1 MQLSNLFAE
10 AKKTGEKQVLCISI
24 TDASIQS
31 LFVSVSGKVVRVRSQ
46 SPRLHYSDVNALIVK
61 TDESLQ
67 QLGQESESVS
77 EVVFGLERSWI
88 SKGDIAEKHKQ
99 TLERLMKDLSLKPI
113 GFADHTEALAQ
124 HFLVS
129 QPQIPRVLVLI
140 SQSLVT
146 VALLDQGSLL
156 AVQDIGHSDDIVAD
170 ITEGLARLKP
180 ENGYLPSKITVASF
194 LLPDEE
200 VLAAQQELQ
209 GADWQQQGFFLQVPV
224 VEHLAEV
231 EALQYL
237 AIQVGSVAPQQSTS
251 ASEEEIALPV
261 AVAEV
266 PDKEFGFSPA
276 EVSKV
281 HSSEEAQE
289 IEDAPKS
296 FGIPIIAKRLW
307 QHSDNIDSPTGDE
320 PDEDFDELPARTKTK
335 HKPHKFAIIGVIA
348 GLVAL
353 SIIAVVGITFF
364 STALVSITPKVVIV
378 SKEVDIALDSSIAAT
393 DTEASVIKAEQ
404 YSEEFTNERS
414 ADTSGIS
421 LVGDKATGTV
431 TIFNK
436 TESDKTF
443 ESGTSLS
450 VDTYNFVTTEQV
462 TVPAAQV
469 STKDGGAGEV
479 KDYGQKSVS
488 VAAAA
493 IGADSNLSQ
502 GTELTVASFAT
513 SSYTA
518 TASQAF
524 SGGSSREVRV
534 VSATD
539 LEVLLSEA
547 KAEILKEAGTAFSK
561 ESGSGKYILPP
572 QQLTITSTTYD
583 SEEGDEAE
591 AVSLTLIAEVQSL
604 SYSKE
609 DLMPVVKEI
618 LRSEIPEGY
627 ELIDSDPQLLSAPAK
642 DIDLTKK
649 ISLTVNM
656 SAKAQA
662 VIDQQEV
669 LKVAQ
674 GKKRA
679 EAERLLLEKFQIQ
692 SATAHLQPSIINS
705 FWQNLPKSTD
715 RMKVVVESS
724 L

>member
-24 TDASIQS
+24 TDASVQS

-46 SPRLHYSDVNALIVK
+46 SPRLHYSDVNTLIVK

-88 SKGDIAEKHKQ
+88 SNGDVAEKHKQ

-129 QPQIPRVLVLI
+129 QPQIPRVLVI
-140 SQSLVT
+140 VSQALVT
-146 VALLDQGSLL
+146 VALLDQGTLI

-200 VLAAQQELQ
+200 VLVAQQDLQ

-224 VEHLAEV
+224 VEHLAEA

-237 AIQVGSVAPQQSTS
+237 AIQVGSVAPQQSIDTDVDT
-251 ASEEEIALPV
+251 AKEETALP
-261 AVAEV
+261 ATAAAGEASSQ
-266 PDKEFGFSPA
+266 DFGFEPA
-276 EVSKV
+276 EVNI
-281 HSSEEAQE
+281 EE
-289 IEDAPKS
+289 APKS
-296 FGIPIIAKRLW
+296 FGIPIVAKRLW
-307 QHSDNIDSPTGDE
+307 QNSDNIESPTGDSSGDSFDDE
-320 PDEDFDELPARTKTK
+320 PFLIKPK
-335 HKPHKFAIIGVIA
+335 HKTHRFAIMGVVA
-348 GLVAL
+348 GLASL
-353 SIIAVVGITFF
+353 GIIATIGIIFF
-364 STALVSITPKVVIV
+364 STAVVIITPKVVTV
-378 SKEVDIALDSSIAAT
+378 SQEVDIALDSSILAT
-393 DTEASVIKAEQ
+393 DTEARVIKAEQ
-404 YSEEFTNERS
+404 YSEEFQNERS

-421 LVGDKATGTV
+421 LVGDTASGTV

-443 ESGTSLS
+443 EKGTSLS
-450 VDTYNFVTTEQV
+450 ADTYNFVTNEQV

-488 VAAAA
+488 VSAVA
-493 IGADSNLSQ
+493 IGADSNLSKD
-502 GTELTVASFAT
+502 TELTVASFAS

-518 TASQAF
+518 TATESF

-547 KAEILKEAGTAFSK
+547 KAEIIKEAETAFSK
-561 ESGSGKYILPP
+561 ASGSGKYILPP
-572 QQLTITSTTYD
+572 QQLTITSTKFN
-583 SEEGDEAE
+583 SEEGDETNS
-591 AVSLTLIAEVQSL
+591 VTLNLVAEVQSL
-604 SYSKE
+604 SYSTK
-609 DLMPVVKEI
+609 DLMPVVRDI
-618 LRSEIPEGY
+618 LQSEIPEGY
-627 ELIDSDPQLLSAPAK
+627 ELVDSDPQLLSAPAK

-649 ISLTVNM
+649 VSITVNM
-656 SAKAQA
+656 SARAQA
-662 VIDQQEV
+662 IIDQQEV
-669 LKVAQ
+669 LKIAQ

-679 EAERLLLEKFQIQ
+679 EAERLLTEKFQIQ
-692 SATAHLQPSIINS
+692 SAVAKLEPNLINS
-705 FWQNLPKSTD
+705 FWQSLPKSSD
-715 RMKVVVESS
+715 RMKVVIESS

>member
-24 TDASIQS
+24 TDASVQS

-46 SPRLHYSDVNALIVK
+46 SPRLHYSDVNSLIVK

-88 SKGDIAEKHKQ
+88 DKGDIAEKHKQ

-129 QPQIPRVLVLI
+129 QPQIPRVLVLV

-146 VALLDQGSLL
+146 VALLDQGTML

-200 VLAAQQELQ
+200 ILVAQQDLQ

-237 AIQVGSVAPQQSTS
+237 AIQVGSVAPQQSKDTNTEIVEK
-251 ASEEEIALPV
+251 EETALPAV
-261 AVAEV
+261 VAEASSQ
-266 PDKEFGFSPA
+266 EFGFEEA
-276 EVSKV
+276 EV
-281 HSSEEAQE
+281 AT
-289 IEDAPKS
+289 EDAPKS
-296 FGIPIIAKRLW
+296 FGIPIVAKRLW
-307 QHSDNIDSPTGDE
+307 QNSDNIESPTGYSPDDSFDDE
-320 PDEDFDELPARTKTK
+320 PFAITLK
-335 HKPHKFAIIGVIA
+335 HKPHKFAIMGVIA
-348 GLVAL
+348 GLLAL
-353 SIIAVVGITFF
+353 GIIAIIGIIFF
-364 STALVSITPKVVIV
+364 STAVVTITPKVVTV
-378 SKEVDIALDSSIAAT
+378 SKEVDIALDSSISAT
-393 DTEASVIKAEQ
+393 DTKERVIKAEQ
-404 YSEEFTNERS
+404 YSEEFQNERS

-421 LVGDKATGTV
+421 LVGDTASGTV

-443 ESGTSLS
+443 EKGTSLS
-450 VDTYNFVTTEQV
+450 ADTYNFVTNEQV

-488 VAAAA
+488 VSAVA
-493 IGADSNLSQ
+493 IGADSNLSKD
-502 GTELTVASFAT
+502 TELTVASFAP
-513 SSYTA
+513 SSYAA
-518 TASQAF
+518 TVAESF

-547 KAEILKEAGTAFSK
+547 KAEILKEAETAFSK
-561 ESGSGKYILPP
+561 ASGSGKYILPP
-572 QQLTITSTTYD
+572 QQLTITSTKFD
-583 SEEGDEAE
+583 FEEGDETNS
-591 AVSLTLIAEVQSL
+591 VTLNLVAEVQSL

-609 DLMPVVKEI
+609 DLMPVVKDI
-618 LRSEIPEGY
+618 LQSEIPEGY
-627 ELIDSDPQLLSAPAK
+627 ELVDSDPQLLSSPAE

-649 ISLTVNM
+649 VSITVNM
-656 SAKAQA
+656 SARAQA
-662 VIDQQEV
+662 IIDQQEV
-669 LKVAQ
+669 LKIAQ

-679 EAERLLLEKFQIQ
+679 EAERLFTEKFQIQ
-692 SATAHLQPSIINS
+692 SVIAKLEPNLINS
-705 FWQNLPKSTD
+705 FWQNLPKSSD

>member
-24 TDASIQS
+24 TDASVQS

-46 SPRLHYSDVNALIVK
+46 SPRLHYSDVNSLIVK

-88 SKGDIAEKHKQ
+88 DKGDIAEKHKQ

-129 QPQIPRVLVLI
+129 QPQIPRVLVLV

-146 VALLDQGSLL
+146 VALLDQGTML

-200 VLAAQQELQ
+200 ILVAQQDLQ

-237 AIQVGSVAPQQSTS
+237 AIQVGSVAPQQSKDTNTEIVEK
-251 ASEEEIALPV
+251 EETALPAV
-261 AVAEV
+261 VAEASSQ
-266 PDKEFGFSPA
+266 EFGFEEA
-276 EVSKV
+276 EV
-281 HSSEEAQE
+281 AT
-289 IEDAPKS
+289 EDAPKS
-296 FGIPIIAKRLW
+296 FGIPIVAKRLW
-307 QHSDNIDSPTGDE
+307 QNSDNIESPTGYSPDDSFDDE
-320 PDEDFDELPARTKTK
+320 PFAITLK
-335 HKPHKFAIIGVIA
+335 HKPHKFAIMGVIA
-348 GLVAL
+348 GLLAL
-353 SIIAVVGITFF
+353 GIIAIIGIIFF
-364 STALVSITPKVVIV
+364 STAVVTITPKVVTV
-378 SKEVDIALDSSIAAT
+378 SKEVDIALDSSISAT
-393 DTEASVIKAEQ
+393 DTKERVIKAEQ
-404 YSEEFTNERS
+404 YSEEFQNERS

-421 LVGDKATGTV
+421 LVGDTASGTV

-443 ESGTSLS
+443 EKGTSLS
-450 VDTYNFVTTEQV
+450 ADTYNFVTNEQV

-488 VAAAA
+488 VSAVA
-493 IGADSNLSQ
+493 IGADSNLSKD
-502 GTELTVASFAT
+502 TELTVASFAP
-513 SSYTA
+513 SSYAA
-518 TASQAF
+518 TVAESF

-547 KAEILKEAGTAFSK
+547 KAEILKEAETAFSK
-561 ESGSGKYILPP
+561 ASGSGKYILPP
-572 QQLTITSTTYD
+572 QQLTITSTKFD
-583 SEEGDEAE
+583 FEEGDETNS
-591 AVSLTLIAEVQSL
+591 VTLNLVAEVQSL

-609 DLMPVVKEI
+609 DLMPVVKDI
-618 LRSEIPEGY
+618 LQSEIPEGY
-627 ELIDSDPQLLSAPAK
+627 ELVDSDPQLLSSPAE

-649 ISLTVNM
+649 VSITVNM
-656 SAKAQA
+656 SARAQA
-662 VIDQQEV
+662 IIDQQEV
-669 LKVAQ
+669 LKIAQ

-679 EAERLLLEKFQIQ
+679 EAERLLTEKFQIQ
-692 SATAHLQPSIINS
+692 SVIAKLEPNLINS
-705 FWQNLPKSTD
+705 FWQNLPKSSD

>member
-24 TDASIQS
+24 TDASVQS

-46 SPRLHYSDVNALIVK
+46 SPRLHYSDVNSLIVK

-88 SKGDIAEKHKQ
+88 DKGDIAEKHKQ

-129 QPQIPRVLVLI
+129 QPQIPRVLVLV

-146 VALLDQGSLL
+146 VALLDQGTML

-200 VLAAQQELQ
+200 ILVAQQDLQ

-237 AIQVGSVAPQQSTS
+237 AIQVGSVAPQQSKDTNTEIVEK
-251 ASEEEIALPV
+251 EETALPAV
-261 AVAEV
+261 VAEASSQ
-266 PDKEFGFSPA
+266 EFGFEEA
-276 EVSKV
+276 EV
-281 HSSEEAQE
+281 AT
-289 IEDAPKS
+289 EDAPKS
-296 FGIPIIAKRLW
+296 FGIPIVAKRLW
-307 QHSDNIDSPTGDE
+307 QNSDNIESPTGYSPDDSFDDE
-320 PDEDFDELPARTKTK
+320 PFAITLK
-335 HKPHKFAIIGVIA
+335 HKPHKFAIMGVIA
-348 GLVAL
+348 GLLAL
-353 SIIAVVGITFF
+353 GIIAIIGIIFF
-364 STALVSITPKVVIV
+364 STAVVTITPKVVTV
-378 SKEVDIALDSSIAAT
+378 SKEVDIALDSSISAT
-393 DTEASVIKAEQ
+393 DTKERVIKAEQ
-404 YSEEFTNERS
+404 YSEEFQNERS

-421 LVGDKATGTV
+421 LVGDTASGTV

-443 ESGTSLS
+443 EKGTSLS
-450 VDTYNFVTTEQV
+450 ADTYNFVTNEQV

-488 VAAAA
+488 VSAVA
-493 IGADSNLSQ
+493 IGADSNLSKD
-502 GTELTVASFAT
+502 TELTVASFAP
-513 SSYTA
+513 SSYAA
-518 TASQAF
+518 TVAESF

-547 KAEILKEAGTAFSK
+547 KAEILKEAETAFSK
-561 ESGSGKYILPP
+561 ASGSGKYILPP
-572 QQLTITSTTYD
+572 QQLTITSTKFD
-583 SEEGDEAE
+583 FEEGDETNS
-591 AVSLTLIAEVQSL
+591 VTLNLVAEVQSL

-609 DLMPVVKEI
+609 DLMPVVKDI
-618 LRSEIPEGY
+618 LQSEIPEGY
-627 ELIDSDPQLLSAPAK
+627 ELVDSDPQLLSAPAK

-669 LKVAQ
+669 L
-674 GKKRA
+674 
-679 EAERLLLEKFQIQ
+679 
-692 SATAHLQPSIINS
+692 IILHI
-705 FWQNLPKSTD
+705 FF
-715 RMKVVVESS
+715 EF
-724 L
+724 

>member
-24 TDASIQS
+24 TDASVQS

-46 SPRLHYSDVNALIVK
+46 SPRLHYSDVNSLIVK

-88 SKGDIAEKHKQ
+88 DKGDIAEKHKQ

-129 QPQIPRVLVLI
+129 QPQIPRVLVLV

-146 VALLDQGSLL
+146 VALLDQGTML

-200 VLAAQQELQ
+200 ILVAQQDLQ

-237 AIQVGSVAPQQSTS
+237 AIQVGSVAPQQSKDTNTEIVEK
-251 ASEEEIALPV
+251 EETALPAV
-261 AVAEV
+261 VAEASSQ
-266 PDKEFGFSPA
+266 EFGFEEA
-276 EVSKV
+276 EV
-281 HSSEEAQE
+281 AT
-289 IEDAPKS
+289 EDAPKS
-296 FGIPIIAKRLW
+296 FGIPIVAKRLW
-307 QHSDNIDSPTGDE
+307 QNSDNIESPTGYSPDDSFDDE
-320 PDEDFDELPARTKTK
+320 PFAITLK
-335 HKPHKFAIIGVIA
+335 HKPHKFAIMGVIA
-348 GLVAL
+348 GLLAL
-353 SIIAVVGITFF
+353 GIIAIIGIIFF
-364 STALVSITPKVVIV
+364 STAVVTITPKVVTV
-378 SKEVDIALDSSIAAT
+378 SKEVDIALDSSISAT
-393 DTEASVIKAEQ
+393 DTKERVIKAEQ
-404 YSEEFTNERS
+404 YSEEFQNERS

-421 LVGDKATGTV
+421 LVGDTASGTV

-443 ESGTSLS
+443 EKGTSLS
-450 VDTYNFVTTEQV
+450 ADTYNFVTNEQV

-488 VAAAA
+488 VSAVA
-493 IGADSNLSQ
+493 IGADSNLSKD
-502 GTELTVASFAT
+502 TELTVASFAP
-513 SSYTA
+513 SSYAA
-518 TASQAF
+518 TVAESF

-547 KAEILKEAGTAFSK
+547 KAEILKEAETAFSK
-561 ESGSGKYILPP
+561 ASGSGKYILPP
-572 QQLTITSTTYD
+572 QQLTITSTKFD
-583 SEEGDEAE
+583 FEEGDETNS
-591 AVSLTLIAEVQSL
+591 VTLNLVAEVQSL

-609 DLMPVVKEI
+609 DLMPVVKDI
-618 LRSEIPEGY
+618 LQSEIPEGY
-627 ELIDSDPQLLSAPAK
+627 ELVDSDPQLLSSPAE

-649 ISLTVNM
+649 VSITVNM
-656 SAKAQA
+656 SARAQA
-662 VIDQQEV
+662 IIDQQEV
-669 LKVAQ
+669 LKIAQ

-679 EAERLLLEKFQIQ
+679 C
-692 SATAHLQPSIINS
+692 
-705 FWQNLPKSTD
+705 
-715 RMKVVVESS
+715 
-724 L
+724 